1 LALEQV
7 DSLLLID
14 ERKGREVA
22 KKIGLKIMGILG
34 VLVRAK
40 ENRIIQIVKPLIEK
54 LELNDFRISAKL
66 KTQILRRTREA

>member
-1 LALEQV
+1 V

>member
-1 LALEQV
+1 M
-7 DSLLLID
+7 
-14 ERKGREVA
+14 A